1 MEVTF
6 FNMESGLQKRL
17 RNYLETTGLTVAALE
32 RKAGLKTNV
41 ARNILRGQSK
51 RPTGETL
58 QAIAKVMECS
68 VNDLLEGRAASTR
81 REVGVSPHESPLLE
95 HPEILSEG
103 LECILKI
110 AKDNNYKLRVH
121 QIGRMLEEV
130 YSYTLTTHPPHID
143 KNFVEWFVKR
153 SVS

>member
-1 MEVTF
+1 
-6 FNMESGLQKRL
+6 MESGLQTRIK
-17 RNYLETTGLTVAALE
+17 NYLLSTGLSVAALE

-68 VNDLLEGRAASTR
+68 VQDLLEGRSSSSR
-81 REVGVSPHESPLLE
+81 GEMGISPHESPFLDY
-95 HPEILSEG
+95 PEILSEV
-103 LECILKI
+103 LQCILKTI
-110 AKDNNYKLRVH
+110 KDNNYKMTVH
-121 QIGRMLEEV
+121 QIALMLEET
-130 YSYTLTTHPPHID
+130 YAYTLTKSPPQVD

-153 SVS
+153 TVN

>member
-1 MEVTF
+1 MET
-6 FNMESGLQKRL
+6 GLQKRL
-17 RNYLETTGLTVAALE
+17 KNYLETTGLSVAALE

-68 VNDLLEGRAASTR
+68 VNDLLEGRSSSSR
-81 REVGVSPHESPLLE
+81 REMGVSPHESPMLE
-95 HPEILSEG
+95 YPEILSEA
-103 LECILKI
+103 LQCILRI
-110 AKDNNYKLRVH
+110 AKDNNYKLSIH
-121 QIGRMLEEV
+121 QIGLMLEEV
-130 YSYTLTTHPPHID
+130 YSYTMTKNPPKVD